1 MQTLHRFSTNFF
13 KVWKVFLCSRHRDYL
28 GLDFKTANV
37 DQRVC
42 VTNKGHLFWRAFT
55 MQIGIKRHYQVASW
69 EMYDP
74 ILLDWKFTTFL
85 AFVCMALL
93 IGQFQRWQEGGVTC
107 SKGSQAWTQTWG
119 LCSEGKA
126 SVHGTPALPTELM
139 CAPKIYT
146 SDFDGKRK
154 YIEVETKF

>member
-93 IGQFQRWQEGGVTC
+93 IGQFQRWQEGGGDMQQRVPGLDSNMGPLQRGQSLC
-107 SKGSQAWTQTWG
+107 TWDARSTNWANVRPEN
-119 LCSEGKA
+119 L
-126 SVHGTPALPTELM
+126 HLW
-139 CAPKIYT
+139 
-146 SDFDGKRK
+146 FW
-154 YIEVETKF
+154 